1 MPWTRPVL
9 KKWNSTMLQVISVMR
24 NHSWQNYTR
33 FYFPRVVRYIAE
45 PIETNIF
52 VMTWFYSN
60 YPSNTT
66 VTEKMMNSSF
76 ACALELRMNFTEVFH
91 LLSMSYINLTASSL
105 NVTRNVTELFLNST
119 YNLTMSGVNIT
130 VNWTQTIYN
139 FTFVLVNTTAS
150 FVNGSLVNET
160 ICHYAH
166 LPKDVY
172 FSVMN
177 FTMNI
182 TDHTFNYTMC
192 MLNHTIREY
201 FNRTL
206 SPVLTTWRTMKMLSE
221 LKPEDIVEMLQPESK
236 S

>member
-9 KKWNSTMLQVISVMR
+9 KKWNSTMLEVVSVMR

-33 FYFPRVVRYIAE
+33 FYFPRVVRYVAE
-45 PIETNIF
+45 PIETN
-52 VMTWFYSN
+52 VYAMTWFLSN

-76 ACALELRMNFTEVFH
+76 AYPRELQMNFTELFH
-91 LLSMSYINLTASSL
+91 QFTNSYTNLTASTL
-105 NVTRNVTELFLNST
+105 NATRNITELFLNST
-119 YNLTMSGVNIT
+119 YNLTMTAVNIT
-130 VNWTQTIYN
+130 ANWTRAVYN
-139 FTFVLVNTTAS
+139 LTYTVVNTTAS

-160 ICHYAH
+160 ICHNAH
-166 LPKDVY
+166 LPKYFY

-192 MLNHTIREY
+192 MLNQTIREY
-201 FNRTL
+201 LNRTL
-206 SPVLTTWRTMKMLSE
+206 SPVLTTWRTLKALSE
-221 LKPEDIVEMLQPESK
+221 LKPEDVVEMLQPQSK

>member
-1 MPWTRPVL
+1 
-9 KKWNSTMLQVISVMR
+9 MLEVVSVMR

-33 FYFPRVVRYIAE
+33 FYFPRVVRYVAE
-45 PIETNIF
+45 PIETN
-52 VMTWFYSN
+52 VYAMTWFLSN

-76 ACALELRMNFTEVFH
+76 AYPRELQMNFTELFH
-91 LLSMSYINLTASSL
+91 QFTNSYTNLTASTL
-105 NVTRNVTELFLNST
+105 NATRNITELFLNST
-119 YNLTMSGVNIT
+119 YNLTMTAVNIT
-130 VNWTQTIYN
+130 ANWTRAVYN
-139 FTFVLVNTTAS
+139 LTYTVVNTTAS

-160 ICHYAH
+160 ICHNAH
-166 LPKDVY
+166 LPKYFY

-192 MLNHTIREY
+192 MLNQTIREY
-201 FNRTL
+201 LNRTL
-206 SPVLTTWRTMKMLSE
+206 SPVLTTWRTLKALSE
-221 LKPEDIVEMLQPESK
+221 LKPEDVVEMLQPQSK